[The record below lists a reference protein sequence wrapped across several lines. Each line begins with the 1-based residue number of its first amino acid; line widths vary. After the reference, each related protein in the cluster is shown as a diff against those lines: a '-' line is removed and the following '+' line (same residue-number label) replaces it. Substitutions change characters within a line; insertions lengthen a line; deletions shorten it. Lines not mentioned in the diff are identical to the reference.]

1 MKVEKWFKLLVL
13 IILFIVIIQLIRMY
27 AGRFSSKQSSSL
39 LSSQPQ
45 PQCNDNKCIK
55 DETVDVASAGKCGSG
70 GDGCKSCDSLLPV
83 LDPRFNMR
91 EICKQS
97 VLLEDHLFQKEKRCH
112 DCIIKHFLTI
122 EGLAEEAVTLDKEH
136 KYNELI
142 DLPQKIR
149 VIEKNYIKNQND
161 PKQPAITAQELR
173 EIRKGYMQK
182 CFDAFMK

>member
-1 MKVEKWFKLLVL
+1 MMSLEKWLKLLL
-13 IILFIVIIQLIRMY
+13 IIVFFIIIIQIVRLY
-27 AGRFSSKQSSSL
+27 KKNDTPKPNPAPSQS
-39 LSSQPQ
+39 QT
-45 PQCNDNKCIK
+45 QCNDNKCIK
-55 DETVDVASAGKCGSG
+55 NENKNGTCGE
-70 GDGCKSCDSLLPV
+70 GCKSCDSLLPV

-122 EGLAEEAVTLDKEH
+122 EGLSEEAITLDKEQ
-136 KYNELI
+136 KYPELI

-149 VIEKNYIKNQND
+149 VIEQKYLKNHTD

>member
-1 MKVEKWFKLLVL
+1 MMSLEKWLKLLL
-13 IILFIVIIQLIRMY
+13 IIIFFVIIIQIIRLY
-27 AGRFSSKQSSSL
+27 NKPSPVQITNTNTTTSSTS
-39 LSSQPQ
+39 
-45 PQCNDNKCIK
+45 QCNDNKCIK
-55 DETVDVASAGKCGSG
+55 NENSNGKCGAG
-70 GDGCKSCDSLLPV
+70 GEGCKSCDSLLPV

-122 EGLAEEAVTLDKEH
+122 EGLAEEAITLDKEH
-136 KYNELI
+136 KYSELI

-149 VIEKNYIKNQND
+149 VIEQKYLKNHTD

-182 CFDAFMK
+182 CFDAFIK